1 MMTLDLSP
9 GAWRHGMQPAFQVT
23 LRPTPGETQLTAE
36 KGLAASSRPAPAAA
50 SVRDVAFREQ
60 SGLTA
65 KLAQAGSTIP
75 TPVRYFRNNE
85 VDVPAIPISR
95 APLILP
101 EHAYFSR
108 LHGSVKARIFIS
120 EEGAV
125 ESVHILEV
133 KPVSGIFEEAA
144 MEALRQVVYAPAL
157 IAQQPVKAEK
167 VIQVI
172 FNPYEESAAR

>member
-1 MMTLDLSP
+1 MTTLDLSP

-23 LRPTPGETQLTAE
+23 LRPVPGETQLTPE
-36 KGLAASSRPAPAAA
+36 KALAAASRAAP

-75 TPVRYFRNNE
+75 SPVRYFRNNE
-85 VDVPAIPISR
+85 VDVPATPISR

-157 IAQQPVKAEK
+157 IAQQPVKTEK